1 MEQISDAKIYEKL
14 TSPRTDLSELKKEQE
29 GLKQKVHQLLTNY
42 VETSKAEGKVDKNG
56 KVRLFPEICDTPDLI
71 LEQYPMTEEQILSVK
86 DYDEDLLYDAVDF
99 LHGDNKGKMA
109 STMYLCVYAKYHGL
123 EEL

>member
-1 MEQISDAKIYEKL
+1 MEQISDAKIYERL
-14 TSPRTDLSELKKEQE
+14 TSPRTDISELKKEQE
-29 GLKQKVHQLLTNY
+29 ELGQEIHRLLTNY
-42 VETSKAEGKVDKNG
+42 VETCKAEGKVDKNG

-86 DYDEDLLYDAVDF
+86 DYDKDLLYDAVDF
-99 LHGDNKGKMA
+99 LHGDNKGKIA
-109 STMYLCVYAKYHGL
+109 STMYLCAYAKYHGL